1 MKIASLAAGI
11 SSIFLADC
19 DGSNNQ
25 SKRTTGLLTQTS
37 AKALPRGLPASTVPM
52 GLGVNAQF
60 SASDTNTLAAAIDG
74 VGFRFA
80 RLDLLWNLVEQVKGQ
95 YDFSLYE
102 FIISTLAARGIRPL
116 CILDYNN
123 PLYDTTH
130 SPPFTE
136 VGPHTDLARQ
146 AFARFAAVAAAT
158 FKSNGVVWE
167 IWNEPDNSRFWY
179 PKPDPDGY
187 MNLAK
192 AAVNA
197 MHQADPDA
205 TIVGPALVGLE
216 PKHPDAWKFLERCFA
231 LGLAE
236 LVDAISLHSYRLGPP
251 ESVTADYL
259 RVRTLLA
266 RYAPPEKTNLP
277 IICSEWGYSL
287 TWVSAQQQAEY
298 FARLYLINLM
308 NNLPLTIWYNWHD
321 GPGPKQIEDNFGLV
335 TFTDQPKMVYFA
347 ARTLTRELTNF
358 RLAERVSLPSTAD
371 YALLFMNGAASK
383 HVVWTTDNPHTV
395 TLPLSGTS
403 VMVTKLTGEK
413 QALPIKNGRLTLEL
427 SSSPQYLDT

>member
-1 MKIASLAAGI
+1 
-11 SSIFLADC
+11 
-19 DGSNNQ
+19 
-25 SKRTTGLLTQTS
+25 
-37 AKALPRGLPASTVPM
+37 M

-80 RLDLLWNLVEQVKGQ
+80 RLDMLWNLVEQVKGQ

-102 FIISTLAARGIRPL
+102 SIISTLAARGIRPL

-123 PLYDTTH
+123 PLYDNTH

-136 VGPHTDLARQ
+136 VRPHTNQARQ
-146 AFARFAAVAAAT
+146 AFARFAAAAAAK
-158 FKSNGVVWE
+158 FKSNGIVWE
-167 IWNEPDNSRFWY
+167 IWNEPDNPRFWY

-187 MNLAK
+187 MELTN

-197 MHQADPDA
+197 MRQADSGA

-216 PKHPDAWKFLERCFA
+216 PRYPDARNFLERCFA

-236 LVDAISLHSYRLGPP
+236 LVDAISVHSYRLGPP
-251 ESVTADYL
+251 ESVTSDYL
-259 RVRTLLA
+259 RLRNLITQ
-266 RYAPPEKTNLP
+266 YAPSAKANLP

-287 TWVSAQQQAEY
+287 TWVSEEQQAEY

-321 GPGPKQIEDNFGLV
+321 GPDPKQIEDNFGLV
-335 TFTDQPKMVYFA
+335 TFHDQPKMVYFA
-347 ARTLTRELTNF
+347 AQTLMQELTTF
-358 RLAERVSLPSTAD
+358 RFTERVSLPSPAD
-371 YALLFMNGAASK
+371 YAFLFTNGTASK
-383 HVVWTTDNPHTV
+383 HVLWTTGNLHTV
-395 TLPLSGTS
+395 TLPISGTS

-413 QALPIKNGRLTLEL
+413 QTLPIKNGQLTLEL
-427 SSSPQYLDT
+427 SSSPQYLDA